1 MTTAKDTSN
10 NEGKNE
16 ASKPDNSIEGVE
28 SAENIVDIKDARIA
42 QLEEECAKLR
52 DSWVRAVAETDNVRK
67 RLQRDLEESGK
78 YAITG
83 FAGDMVSVLEN
94 LQRAIE
100 NVPADE
106 AGKNPAL
113 KTFGEGIN
121 LTLQELL
128 RIFQKYGIVRLNPMG
143 QKFDHNFHQA
153 VVQIEKN
160 DVEAGTIVQVIQAGY
175 MISDRLLRPAMV
187 AVSKTSESPAKKLDT
202 TA

>member
-1 MTTAKDTSN
+1 MTAAQDSS
-10 NEGKNE
+10 KNE
-16 ASKPDNSIEGVE
+16 PQGQDQDNEQE
-28 SAENIVDIKDARIA
+28 SQENIVDIKDARIA

-52 DSWVRAVAETDNVRK
+52 DSWVRSVAETDNVRK

-94 LQRAIE
+94 LQLAIQ
-100 NVPADE
+100 NVPAEE
-106 AGKNPAL
+106 AKANPTL
-113 KTFGEGIN
+113 KTFGEGIS

-128 RIFQKYGIVRLNPMG
+128 RIFEKYGIVRLNPIG
-143 QKFDHNFHQA
+143 KKFDHNFHQA
-153 VVQIEKN
+153 VVQVEKN

-187 AVSKTSESPAKKLDT
+187 AVSKTSEAPTKKLDT
-202 TA
+202 LA

>member
-1 MTTAKDTSN
+1 MTAAQDSS
-10 NEGKNE
+10 KNE
-16 ASKPDNSIEGVE
+16 IPENQDNVQEQAE
-28 SAENIVDIKDARIA
+28 SEENIIDIKDARIA

-52 DSWVRAVAETDNVRK
+52 DSWVRSVAETDNVRK

-94 LQRAIE
+94 LQRAVE
-100 NVPADE
+100 NVPAKE
-106 AGKNPAL
+106 AKANPTL
-113 KTFGEGIN
+113 KSFEEGIN

-128 RIFQKYGIVRLNPMG
+128 RIFQKYGIVRLNPIG
-143 QKFDHNFHQA
+143 EKFNHNFHQA
-153 VVQIEKN
+153 VVQVEKN
-160 DVEAGTIVQVIQAGY
+160 DVEPGTIVQVIQAGY

-187 AVSKTSESPAKKLDT
+187 AVSKTSEPLTKKLDT

>member
-106 AGKNPAL
+106 AEKNPTL

>member
-1 MTTAKDTSN
+1 MTAAQDSSKNEPQEQDQN
-10 NEGKNE
+10 NEQ
-16 ASKPDNSIEGVE
+16 E
-28 SAENIVDIKDARIA
+28 SQENIVDIKDARIA

-52 DSWVRAVAETDNVRK
+52 DSWVRSVAETDNVRK

-94 LQRAIE
+94 LQRAVE
-100 NVPADE
+100 AVPAEE
-106 AGKNPAL
+106 AKANPTL
-113 KTFGEGIN
+113 KTFEEGIN

-128 RIFQKYGIVRLNPMG
+128 RIFQKFGIVRLNPIG
-143 QKFDHNFHQA
+143 EKFNHNFHQA

-160 DVEAGTIVQVIQAGY
+160 DVEPGTIVQVIQAGY

-187 AVSKTSESPAKKLDT
+187 AVSKTSEQPTKKLDT

>member
-1 MTTAKDTSN
+1 MTNAKDSS
-10 NEGKNE
+10 KNE
-16 ASKPDNSIEGVE
+16 APQQANEQQTE

-52 DSWVRAVAETDNVRK
+52 DSWVRSVAETDNVRK

-94 LQRAIE
+94 LQRAVE
-100 NVPADE
+100 AVPAAE
-106 AGKNPAL
+106 AKANPTL
-113 KTFGEGIN
+113 KTFVEGIN

-128 RIFQKYGIVRLNPMG
+128 GIFQKFGLVRLNPIG
-143 QKFDHNFHQA
+143 EKFNHNFHQA
-153 VVQIEKN
+153 VVQVEKN
-160 DVEAGTIVQVIQAGY
+160 DVEAGTIVQVVQAGY

-187 AVSKTSESPAKKLDT
+187 AVSKTSEAPTKKLDT

>member
-1 MTTAKDTSN
+1 MTNAKDSS
-10 NEGKNE
+10 KNE
-16 ASKPDNSIEGVE
+16 VPAKDHDNEQQPE

-52 DSWVRAVAETDNVRK
+52 DSWVRSVAETDNVRK

-94 LQRAIE
+94 LQRAVE
-100 NVPADE
+100 NVPAEE
-106 AGKNPAL
+106 AKANPTLKN
-113 KTFGEGIN
+113 FEEGID

-128 RIFQKYGIVRLNPMG
+128 RIFSKYGIVRLNPVG
-143 QKFDHNFHQA
+143 EKFNHNFHQA
-153 VVQIEKN
+153 VVQVEKN
-160 DVEAGTIVQVIQAGY
+160 DVEAGTIVQVVQAGY

-187 AVSKTSESPAKKLDT
+187 AVSKNSESPTKKLDT